1 PEVTSNMPALKDGR
15 ILLTADFADI
25 HNRGYG
31 RHAILSGTGDKS
43 VITNWVDSRT
53 RLEWMFNTSVPGTYD
68 IEALVKLDGSSSI
81 TVKIGENT
89 LETEIQS
96 TQGEFRNVILGGMEI
111 SDTGDLILEVLPVP
125 DHWQNVE
132 LAKIDLV
139 KK

>member
-1 PEVTSNMPALKDGR
+1 MPALEDGR

-43 VITNWVDSRT
+43 VIANWIDPRT
-53 RLEWMFNTSVPGTYD
+53 RLEWMFNTTVPGAYD
-68 IEALVKLDGSSSI
+68 IEALVKSDGSASM
-81 TVKIGENT
+81 TVKIGEKT

-111 SDTGDLILEVLPVP
+111 SDTGDLILEIHPVP

-132 LAKIDLV
+132 LAKIELV